1 MDDNPGLSMGPGGR
15 PVTRYVLY
23 GLLLARWASV
33 VPALPRRCAMK
44 LTVVSNCSGIALAR
58 RFSITRATFGRSV
71 AALAS
76 ASTMLATVSTRCAL
90 SGVTPSV
97 LSSSRHLDTIVCSCR
112 TAVVSARNGYVDGN
126 RYPSTLPLA
135 WAGRPSKSGF
145 FNAAVYSARGRPVAA
160 ESLLMISEVHMP
172 SRMVTCPAV
181 RLPRFSNM
189 ARAASAL
196 ILECMAYVPGWMEPD
211 RGLPAA
217 AFSKAPADL
226 TTPAF
231 ARAAAMVRLESPSF
245 TAIETAP

>member
-23 GLLLARWASV
+23 GLLRARWASV

-76 ASTMLATVSTRCAL
+76 ASTMLATVSTPCAF
-90 SGVTPSV
+90 SGGTPTRPRPPRP
-97 LSSSRHLDTIVCSCR
+97 LAT
-112 TAVVSARNGYVDGN
+112 TAWNGYVDGN

-145 FNAAVYSARGRPVAA
+145 FNAAVYSPRGRPVAA
-160 ESLLMISEVHMP
+160 ESLLMISEVPRP